1 MKLALILPTCAAPL
15 VRATSWGLA
24 SSTTDYVQQ
33 TRQDLLVMVQVECP
47 QGVAAIDEIANVEG
61 VDGIFLGLL
70 DLSASLGRMGD
81 FDHPDFQAL
90 MGRAEQAVRES
101 PAFLAGFRAPGRSV
115 QDMFETAG
123 YQRGPWSVEGGC
135 QGRCCGC

>member
-1 MKLALILPTCAAPL
+1 
-15 VRATSWGLA
+15 
-24 SSTTDYVQQ
+24 
-33 TRQDLLVMVQVECP
+33 
-47 QGVAAIDEIANVEG
+47 
-61 VDGIFLGLL
+61 
-70 DLSASLGRMGD
+70 MGD